1 MSPDQ
6 EKPERAPFSQ
16 TALPHRHRVLL
27 VDDDAPTGKSIGR
40 VLEREGLAYTYVES
54 AEEGIKALESAQS
67 PFSLILSDQRMPG
80 MLGTEFLCRAKEV
93 APESIRYLITGYSEM
108 DTIINAVN
116 KGAVQHY
123 ISKPWDR
130 EELRRIVRDGI
141 ALFEKH
147 LDSEK
152 LFSLAKKQNS
162 KLYELNCELVERTK
176 ALESQR
182 NKLNQDIDALKEQIE
197 NAPDGNETDP
207 ARVIDALKTWLEQAG
222 NTEQYDTLKHRT
234 LTTLYDAFTDLA
246 LRNGMEMPV
255 IKLGAG
261 NLEDGQ

>member
-6 EKPERAPFSQ
+6 EKNERAPLSQ
-16 TALPHRHRVLL
+16 TASPHRHRVLV
-27 VDDDAPTGKSIGR
+27 VDDDVPTGKSIGR
-40 VLEREGLAYTYVES
+40 VLEREGLAYTFVDS
-54 AEEGIKALESAQS
+54 GEEGIKALETAES

-80 MLGTEFLCRAKEV
+80 MLGTEFLCRAKEL

-130 EELRRIVRDGI
+130 EELGRIVRHGI

-176 ALESQR
+176 ALENQR
-182 NKLNQDIDALKEQIE
+182 NKLNQDIEALKEQIE
-197 NAPDGNETDP
+197 SIPDGNDTDP
-207 ARVIDALKTWLEQAG
+207 VRVIDALSTWLEQPG
-222 NTEQYDTLKHRT
+222 NIKLYDTLKHRT
-234 LTTLYDAFTDLA
+234 LTALYYAFTDLA
-246 LRNGMEMPV
+246 LRNGMEMPET
-255 IKLGAG
+255 KLGAG
-261 NLEDGQ
+261 NLEGGQ